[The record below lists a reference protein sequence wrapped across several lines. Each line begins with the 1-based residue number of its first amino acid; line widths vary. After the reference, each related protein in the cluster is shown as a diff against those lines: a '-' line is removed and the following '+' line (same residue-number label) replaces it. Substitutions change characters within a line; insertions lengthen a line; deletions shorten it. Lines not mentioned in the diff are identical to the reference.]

1 MLQENTTTIR
11 TLRCRGQLLYKNMV
25 QVNED
30 KLAELIRKANKYD
43 WLKGFDIED
52 MLSDYKDVSMM
63 DYSDGAYYQ
72 YDDMPICEIIEN
84 ELPYLQ

>member
-1 MLQENTTTIR
+1 
-11 TLRCRGQLLYKNMV
+11 MV

-52 MLSDYKDVSMM
+52 MLSDYKDVSMI
-63 DYSDGAYYQ
+63 DYSYGAYYK
-72 YDDMPICEIIEN
+72 YDYMSTDEIIEDV
-84 ELPYLQ
+84 LPDLQ